1 MKKAVIGI
9 SGSITVETD
18 GDMPGYER
26 AYATDDYVQAVARE
40 GAIPVILP
48 IVQDEDIIKEQVK
61 NVDAIILSGG
71 HDVSPLVYGEEPLL
85 KQGEILEKRDYFDI
99 KLLKTALELKKP
111 VLGICRGLQLLNAA
125 LGGTNYQDLSYI
137 EGCTIK
143 HDQGSSGPTTVT
155 HTVETKKDSKLNKL
169 FGDTFLVNSFHHQ
182 ALKEIPQGFVV
193 SAKAKD
199 GVIEGIEKLGEDFV
213 VGVQWH
219 PEMMSVKHEN
229 MRVIFKEL
237 IKEALK

>member
-85 KQGEILEKRDYFDI
+85 KQGEILEKRDYF
-99 KLLKTALELKKP
+99 
-111 VLGICRGLQLLNAA
+111 
-125 LGGTNYQDLSYI
+125 
-137 EGCTIK
+137 
-143 HDQGSSGPTTVT
+143 
-155 HTVETKKDSKLNKL
+155 
-169 FGDTFLVNSFHHQ
+169 
-182 ALKEIPQGFVV
+182 EIGRAHV
-193 SAKAKD
+193 
-199 GVIEGIEKLGEDFV
+199 
-213 VGVQWH
+213 
-219 PEMMSVKHEN
+219 
-229 MRVIFKEL
+229 
-237 IKEALK
+237 